1 MVHNKSVAEND
12 KNEEITITEWEYFYF
27 LNFLT
32 KEVKE
37 IFQGDCFPI
46 MS

>member
-1 MVHNKSVAEND
+1 MIKWENY
-12 KNEEITITEWEYFYF
+12 NYRMRIFLFY
-27 LNFLT
+27 NFLT